1 MVACV
6 PPPES
11 KHLVTHHL
19 RAQNAKAAQITAAP
33 AKPQTHLASF
43 FCLLFTPR
51 PLAISITLAWEGP
64 FSQWGREG
72 LEVQGKCPPASC
84 RALSLGSVSLP
95 APRLWCWLSGCTV
108 APAAQDEGLERL
120 RSRILPKVDRRQE
133 RREVRVW
140 DVGTGES
147 LGHNSSVAPGE
158 GACLGGAGAADRQQG
173 SGRTPGEQP
182 LQDSQPAGTPDT
194 QLSPGP

>member
-1 MVACV
+1 MTASVTTGSRASVRLQKCPSLPVVTTTWPPAPRVTQMVACV

-120 RSRILPKVDRRQE
+120 RSRIWPKVDRRQE
-133 RREVRVW
+133 RR
-140 DVGTGES
+140 
-147 LGHNSSVAPGE
+147 AGE
-158 GACLGGAGAADRQQG
+158 GLGCGNRGEPGA
-173 SGRTPGEQP
+173 
-182 LQDSQPAGTPDT
+182 
-194 QLSPGP
+194 